1 MIHIEATSKDGRYIK
16 VSDDE
21 TGKDIGIYCDN
32 MEQANELIIKLVA
45 ELLKGDLNYGY
56 CKNRI

>member
-1 MIHIEATSKDGRYIK
+1 MKHIEATSKDGRYIK

-32 MEQANELIIKLVA
+32 MEQANELIIKLIA
-45 ELLKGDLNYGY
+45 ELLKGE
-56 CKNRI
+56 